1 MSDLRCP
8 PLTYIIALFQHSVG
22 GKDQHPLTF
31 VIVLGCAKQ
40 ICMAAEN
47 LFHRIDK
54 MSVISRPPL
63 EDALK
68 QLDAVG
74 DYITDLNYIQKAYK
88 GTTKKETPLPKD

>member
-1 MSDLRCP
+1 M
-8 PLTYIIALFQHSVG
+8 TTFEVYHSPSVSTSW
-22 GKDQHPLTF
+22 LL
-31 VIVLGCAKQ
+31 VLDCAKQ

-63 EDALK
+63 EDPLK

-74 DYITDLNYIQKAYK
+74 DYVTDLNYIQKAYK
-88 GTTKKETPLPKD
+88 GTPKKETPLPKD